1 METFPEM
8 TTTVTG
14 LDRLSGITD
23 PGGVAGDHERHPD
36 PGGARAGTLTDVH
49 RAAQQEILASYDAA
63 PDGEKGAILHREGL
77 YSSLIRRPRT
87 IEADMTDRSVSA
99 WAAGPTAA

>member
-1 METFPEM
+1 M

-23 PGGVAGDHERHPD
+23 PGGVAGDDERHPD

-49 RAAQQEILASYDAA
+49 RAAQQEILPSYDAA
-63 PDGEKGAILHREGL
+63 PDGEKGAILHREDLSRIGREL
-77 YSSLIRRPRT
+77 TP
-87 IEADMTDRSVSA
+87 
-99 WAAGPTAA
+99 WAATRTGHAIRPTPFSGS

>member
-1 METFPEM
+1 M
-8 TTTVTG
+8 TN
-14 LDRLSGITD
+14 
-23 PGGVAGDHERHPD
+23 
-36 PGGARAGTLTDVH
+36 GTLTPAVPA
-49 RAAQQEILASYDAA
+49 RARRRTFTAQHKQEILASYDAA

-87 IEADMTDRSVSA
+87 IEAYITDRSVSD